1 MCLLVPSPGFT
12 DFHLISR
19 WSPLFATLSI
29 LFQEGPVYIT
39 AQMLTLFLREL
50 TVAVAV
56 TDCQR
61 ELQLLGITPM
71 VGFEHVGSLLS
82 AGASRAHLN

>member
-1 MCLLVPSPGFT
+1 
-12 DFHLISR
+12 
-19 WSPLFATLSI
+19 
-29 LFQEGPVYIT
+29 VYIT